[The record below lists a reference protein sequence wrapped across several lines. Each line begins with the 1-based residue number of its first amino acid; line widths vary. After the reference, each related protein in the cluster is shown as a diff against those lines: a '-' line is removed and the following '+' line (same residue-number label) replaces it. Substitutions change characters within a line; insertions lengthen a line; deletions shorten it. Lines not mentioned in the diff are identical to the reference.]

1 MTTLTQ
7 QIGIRRNFASTEEKN
22 FHHLVMDIFWFG
34 MALPATTRFVSVYAI
49 RVGASPQELGWL
61 SALPAILLFFA
72 ALLGI
77 WWQKHYDDAVQA
89 AIMPGFWFRFVFL
102 LPALTPFLP
111 VRWQPFW
118 LIFSLA
124 LPSLPQGISNVIFF
138 VVMREAVSKEMQ
150 TRLISRRF
158 LAMNTTLGL
167 STYAIGWWLSQAP
180 YPFNYQA
187 MFIGAFLASLVSLW
201 HVKQT
206 RSIFAST
213 SSRQPFHWS
222 SLRVPL
228 KSAPF
233 RGVMSTAFWL
243 NFAFFMVFPLIPYY
257 LVDEMGA
264 DEKYMGLFVL
274 IELVGGAAISLTVP
288 RVLDRLGNYIALPV
302 GLFGLTAAV
311 IAIGLAPTLTLAL
324 LGAALT
330 GISWTVANIGLYGC
344 FSNQLPPQN
353 MTPYTTVYN
362 QIIAVAIFSGSLLGT
377 SLTNFDIDIVT
388 VLLVGAGFRLLVGI
402 GLSLY
407 PLLKRK
413 GNIVQAPASS

>member
-7 QIGIRRNFASTEEKN
+7 QFGIRRNFANTEEKN

-34 MALPATTRFVSVYAI
+34 MALPATTRFIAVYAI
-49 RVGASPQELGWL
+49 RVGASPLELGWL
-61 SALPAILLFFA
+61 SALPAVLLFFA

-89 AIMPGFWFRFVFL
+89 AIVPGFWFRFVFV

-111 VRWQPFW
+111 ARWQPLW

-124 LPSLPQGISNVIFF
+124 LPALPQGISNVIFF

-158 LAMNTTLGL
+158 LAMNTAIGV
-167 STYAIGWWLSQAP
+167 STYAIGWWLSKAP
-180 YPFNYQA
+180 YPFNYQF
-187 MFIGAFLASLVSLW
+187 MFLGAFLASLVSLW

-206 RSIFAST
+206 QSIFTSASA
-213 SSRQPFHWS
+213 RQPFQWS

-228 KSAPF
+228 RNQSF
-233 RGVMSTAFWL
+233 RGVMSLAFCL
-243 NFAFFMVFPLIPYY
+243 NLAFYMVFPLIPYY
-257 LVDEMGA
+257 LVDGMGA
-264 DEKYMGLFVL
+264 DEQYMGLFVL
-274 IELVGGAAISLTVP
+274 IELVSGAAVSVTVP
-288 RVLDRLGNYIALPV
+288 RLLDRLGNYVALPV

-311 IAIGLAPTLTLAL
+311 IAIGLAPTLTVAL
-324 LGAALT
+324 IGAALT
-330 GISWTVANIGLYGC
+330 GMSWTVANIGLYGR
-344 FSNQLPPQN
+344 FSNHLPTQN

-362 QIIAVAIFSGSLLGT
+362 QIIAVAVFSGSLLGS

-388 VLLVGAGFRLLVGI
+388 VLFVGAGFRLLVGV
-402 GLSLY
+402 GVSLY
-407 PLLKRK
+407 PLLKGKRTPTQ
-413 GNIVQAPASS
+413 VAASA